1 MNVILYLDRHQIQRH
16 LSSSSLD
23 LVRNGF
29 YRILLAAAPGAGS
42 RPCCRVHGVISSIS
56 RSHSQL
62 FTSQRILLLFLYI
75 FALLY
80 FPIGSRDVS

>member
-16 LSSSSLD
+16 LSTSSLD

-29 YRILLAAAPGAGS
+29 YSDNPVARILLAAAPGA
-42 RPCCRVHGVISSIS
+42 VHGVISSIS

-62 FTSQRILLLFLYI
+62 FTSQRILLPFLYI
-75 FALLY
+75 FAFLY